1 MNGNEAQIGEIILFS
16 VILCKKNIYIYLF
29 FTIKM
34 SYGVMAR
41 WPKRE
46 NVDPNTKQSVEA
58 RITFH

>member
-1 MNGNEAQIGEIILFS
+1 MNGNEALIGEIILFS
-16 VILCKKNIYIYLF
+16 VILWKKKTKKTQY
-29 FTIKM
+29 FTIKI
-34 SYGVMAR
+34 SYGVKAR

>member
-16 VILCKKNIYIYLF
+16 VILCKIYIYIYI
-29 FTIKM
+29 TIKM